1 MHRYPRLMP
10 RVLATAA
17 VLAFLA
23 WPARVAK
30 VEFLGAFC
38 LVGIALDA
46 ADVPPLVANVP
57 RQVADGIGLAP
68 GQAITVS
75 LPPGA
80 MRVLG

>member
-1 MHRYPRLMP
+1 
-10 RVLATAA
+10 
-17 VLAFLA
+17 
-23 WPARVAK
+23 
-30 VEFLGAFC
+30 
-38 LVGIALDA
+38 LDA

-57 RQVADGIGLAP
+57 RQVADGIGLAA